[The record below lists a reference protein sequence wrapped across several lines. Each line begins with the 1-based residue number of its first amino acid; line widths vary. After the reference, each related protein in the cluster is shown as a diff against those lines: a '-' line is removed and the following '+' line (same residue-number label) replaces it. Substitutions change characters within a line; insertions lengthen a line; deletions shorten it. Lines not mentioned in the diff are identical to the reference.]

1 MECTKKFLIG
11 MLKPNEPR
19 GFGKIGIRPKDGL
32 TMIGWLIATHE

>member
-1 MECTKKFLIG
+1 MHKKVPNWYV
-11 MLKPNEPR
+11 KPNEPR